1 VRGAHQKRSETGS
14 TTAAAAAAAAAM
26 LRLQKHLS
34 LRLQEHLLPLHRSA
48 SLIQLSLQR
57 ALLSTAAA
65 TYSSPGH
72 FAADDYLVSTCGL
85 TREQA
90 ANAAKCISHWKSSSN
105 ADAVLSFLTGPAL
118 GLSKADITLLV
129 AKDPRILNCS
139 VDNTLRVRVDRFRSY
154 GFSGAQIS
162 SFVRVA
168 PYSFRTFNI
177 DEKLGFWMPFLGSP
191 DKFLRIVRRNS
202 YLVTSDLHKVVRTNI
217 RLLQE
222 YGLSVQEIGK
232 MCVSNPRLLTS
243 NPDSTRA
250 ILVRADEMGVPR
262 NTLLFRQAVT
272 AVSGVGPETM
282 ASKLKMMAKILGC
295 SDAEVARM
303 VQRNP
308 LVLVRSRERIQR
320 ICEFLTKVVGVDTKY
335 IQGLPTILM
344 YSLERRLVPRHYVMK
359 VLQEK
364 GLIRK
369 DQSFY
374 TMVSL
379 SDSVFCSRYV
389 HPHKDVLPSL
399 ADAYA
404 SACNGK
410 IAT

>member
-1 VRGAHQKRSETGS
+1 
-14 TTAAAAAAAAAM
+14 M
-26 LRLQKHLS
+26 LRLQKHLPV
-34 LRLQEHLLPLHRSA
+34 RLQEHLLPIHRSA
-48 SLIQLSLQR
+48 SFIQLSLQR
-57 ALLSTAAA
+57 SPLSTAAA
-65 TYSSPGH
+65 TCSSRGH

-118 GLSKADITLLV
+118 GLSKAEIALLV
-129 AKDPRILNCS
+129 AKDPRILSCS
-139 VDNTLRVRVDRFRSY
+139 VDNTLRVRMDRFRSY
-154 GFSGAQIS
+154 GFSVAQIS
-162 SFVRVA
+162 NFIRVA
-168 PYSFRTFNI
+168 PCFFRTFNI
-177 DEKLGFWMPFLGSP
+177 DEKLGFWMPLLGSP
-191 DKFLRIVRRNS
+191 DRFLRIVRRNF
-202 YLVTSDLHKVVRTNI
+202 YMATSDLDKVVKTNI

-222 YGLSVQEIGK
+222 HGLSIQEIGNL
-232 MCVSNPRLLTS
+232 CVANPRLLTG
-243 NPDSTRA
+243 NPDRTRA

-262 NTLLFRQAVT
+262 NTLLFRQALT
-272 AVSGVGPETM
+272 AVAGLGPETM

-303 VQRNP
+303 VQKNP
-308 LVLVRSRERIQR
+308 LVLRRSMERIQR
-320 ICEFLTKVVGVDTKY
+320 TCEFLTNVVGVDTKY
-335 IQGLPTILM
+335 IQGRPTILM
-344 YSLERRLVPRHYVMK
+344 YSLEGRLVPRHYVMK
-359 VLQEK
+359 VLRDK

-374 TMVSL
+374 TMVTV
-379 SDSVFCSRYV
+379 SDNVFCSRYV

-410 IAT
+410 IAI

>member
-1 VRGAHQKRSETGS
+1 
-14 TTAAAAAAAAAM
+14 M

-34 LRLQEHLLPLHRSA
+34 LHLQDLLPVHRSA
-48 SLIQLSLQR
+48 SLIQLSLER

-90 ANAAKCISHWKSSSN
+90 AKAAKWISHWKSSSH
-105 ADAVLSFLTGPAL
+105 ADTVLSFLTGPAL
-118 GLSKADITLLV
+118 GLSKADIRLLV
-129 AKDPRILNCS
+129 AKDPRILSCS
-139 VDNTLRVRVDRFRSY
+139 VDNTLRIRVDRFHSY
-154 GFSGAQIS
+154 GFSAAQII

-168 PYSFRTFNI
+168 PCCFRTFNI
-177 DEKLGFWMPFLGSP
+177 DQKLGFWMPLLGSP
-191 DKFLRIVRRNS
+191 DKFLRIVRRNL
-202 YLVTSDLHKVVRTNI
+202 YLVTSDLDKVVKTNI

-222 YGLSVQEIGK
+222 CGLSVQECST
-232 MCVSNPRLLTS
+232 MCVANPRLLTG
-243 NPDSTRA
+243 NPDTTRA

-262 NTLLFRQAVT
+262 NTFLFRQAVT
-272 AVSGVGPETM
+272 AVASLGPETM
-282 ASKLKMMAKILGC
+282 ASKLKMMAKILRC

-308 LVLVRSRERIQR
+308 LVLTRSRERIQR
-320 ICEFLTKVVGVDTKY
+320 ACEFLTNVVGVDTKY
-335 IQGLPTILM
+335 IQDRPTILM

-359 VLQEK
+359 VLLEK

-374 TMVSL
+374 SMVTL
-379 SDSVFCSRYV
+379 SDNVFCSKFV

>member
-1 VRGAHQKRSETGS
+1 
-14 TTAAAAAAAAAM
+14 M

-34 LRLQEHLLPLHRSA
+34 IHLQDPLPVHRSA

-57 ALLSTAAA
+57 ALLSTA
-65 TYSSPGH
+65 SPGH
-72 FAADDYLVSTCGL
+72 FAADEYLVSTCGI

-90 ANAAKCISHWKSSSN
+90 AKAAKCTSHWKSSSN
-105 ADAVLSFLTGPAL
+105 ADAVLSFLTGPAV

-139 VDNTLRVRVDRFRSY
+139 VDNTLRVRVGRFRSY
-154 GFSGAQIS
+154 GFSAAQIS

-177 DEKLGFWMPFLGSP
+177 DEKLGFWMPLLGSP
-191 DKFLRIVRRNS
+191 DNFLRIFRRNS
-202 YLVTSDLHKVVRTNI
+202 YLVASDLHKVVKTNV

-222 YGLSVQEIGK
+222 HGLSVEEIGK
-232 MCVSNPRLLTS
+232 MCVSNPRLLTGK
-243 NPDSTRA
+243 PDSTRA

-262 NTLLFRQAVT
+262 NTLLFRQALT
-272 AVSGVGPETM
+272 AVAGLGLETM

-303 VQRNP
+303 VQKNP
-308 LVLVRSRERIQR
+308 LVLRRSMERIQR
-320 ICEFLTKVVGVDTKY
+320 TCEFLTNVVGVDTKY
-335 IQGLPTILM
+335 IQGRPTILM
-344 YSLERRLVPRHYVMK
+344 YSLEGRLVPRHYVMK
-359 VLQEK
+359 VLRDK

-374 TMVSL
+374 TMVTV
-379 SDSVFCSRYV
+379 SDNVFCSRYV

-410 IAT
+410 IAI

>member
-1 VRGAHQKRSETGS
+1 
-14 TTAAAAAAAAAM
+14 
-26 LRLQKHLS
+26 
-34 LRLQEHLLPLHRSA
+34 
-48 SLIQLSLQR
+48 
-57 ALLSTAAA
+57 
-65 TYSSPGH
+65 
-72 FAADDYLVSTCGL
+72 
-85 TREQA
+85 
-90 ANAAKCISHWKSSSN
+90 
-105 ADAVLSFLTGPAL
+105 
-118 GLSKADITLLV
+118 
-129 AKDPRILNCS
+129 
-139 VDNTLRVRVDRFRSY
+139 
-154 GFSGAQIS
+154 
-162 SFVRVA
+162 
-168 PYSFRTFNI
+168 
-177 DEKLGFWMPFLGSP
+177 MPFLGSP

-202 YLVTSDLHKVVRTNI
+202 YLVTSDLHKVVKTNI

-232 MCVSNPRLLTS
+232 MCVSNPRLLTG

-262 NTLLFRQAVT
+262 NTFLFRQAVT
-272 AVSGVGPETM
+272 AVASLGPETM
-282 ASKLKMMAKILGC
+282 ASKLKMMAKILRC

-308 LVLVRSRERIQR
+308 LVLTRSRERIQR
-320 ICEFLTKVVGVDTKY
+320 ACEFLTNVVGVDTKY
-335 IQGLPTILM
+335 IQGRPTILM

-410 IAT
+410 IAI

>member
-1 VRGAHQKRSETGS
+1 
-14 TTAAAAAAAAAM
+14 M

-34 LRLQEHLLPLHRSA
+34 LHLQDLLPVHRSA
-48 SLIQLSLQR
+48 SLIQLSLER

-90 ANAAKCISHWKSSSN
+90 AKAAKWISHWKSSSH

-118 GLSKADITLLV
+118 GLSKADIRLLV
-129 AKDPRILNCS
+129 AKDPRILSCS
-139 VDNTLRVRVDRFRSY
+139 VDNTLRIRVDRFHSY
-154 GFSGAQIS
+154 GFSAAQII

-168 PYSFRTFNI
+168 PCSFRTFNI
-177 DEKLGFWMPFLGSP
+177 DQKLGFWMPLLGSP
-191 DKFLRIVRRNS
+191 DKFLRIVRRNL
-202 YLVTSDLHKVVRTNI
+202 YLVTSDLDKVVKTNI

-222 YGLSVQEIGK
+222 CGLSVQECST
-232 MCVSNPRLLTS
+232 MCVANPRLLTG
-243 NPDSTRA
+243 NPGTTRA

-262 NTLLFRQAVT
+262 NTFLFRQAVT
-272 AVSGVGPETM
+272 AVASLRPETM
-282 ASKLKMMAKILGC
+282 ASKLKMMAKILRC

-308 LVLVRSRERIQR
+308 LVLTRSRERIQR
-320 ICEFLTKVVGVDTKY
+320 ACEFLTNVVGVDTKY
-335 IQGLPTILM
+335 IQDRPTILM

-359 VLQEK
+359 VLLEK

-374 TMVSL
+374 SMVTL
-379 SDSVFCSRYV
+379 SDSVFCSKFV

>member
-1 VRGAHQKRSETGS
+1 
-14 TTAAAAAAAAAM
+14 M

-34 LRLQEHLLPLHRSA
+34 LHLQDLLPVHRSA
-48 SLIQLSLQR
+48 SLVQLSLER

-65 TYSSPGH
+65 TYSFPGH
-72 FAADDYLVSTCGL
+72 FAADDYLVSACGL

-90 ANAAKCISHWKSSSN
+90 AKAAKWISHWKSSSH

-118 GLSKADITLLV
+118 GLSKADIRLLV
-129 AKDPRILNCS
+129 AKDPRILSCS
-139 VDNTLRVRVDRFRSY
+139 VDNTLRIRVDRFHSY
-154 GFSGAQIS
+154 GFSAAQII

-168 PYSFRTFNI
+168 PCSFRTFNI
-177 DEKLGFWMPFLGSP
+177 DQKLGFWMPLLGSP
-191 DKFLRIVRRNS
+191 DKFLRIVRRNL
-202 YLVTSDLHKVVRTNI
+202 YLVTSDLDKVVKTNI

-222 YGLSVQEIGK
+222 CGLSVQECST
-232 MCVSNPRLLTS
+232 MCVANPRLLTG
-243 NPDSTRA
+243 NPDTTRA

-262 NTLLFRQAVT
+262 NTFLFRQAVT
-272 AVSGVGPETM
+272 AVASLGPETM
-282 ASKLKMMAKILGC
+282 ASKLEMMAKILRC

-308 LVLVRSRERIQR
+308 LVLTRSRERIQR
-320 ICEFLTKVVGVDTKY
+320 ACEFLTNVVGVDTKY
-335 IQGLPTILM
+335 IQDRPTILM

-359 VLQEK
+359 VLLEK

-374 TMVSL
+374 SMVTL
-379 SDSVFCSRYV
+379 SDSVFCSKFV